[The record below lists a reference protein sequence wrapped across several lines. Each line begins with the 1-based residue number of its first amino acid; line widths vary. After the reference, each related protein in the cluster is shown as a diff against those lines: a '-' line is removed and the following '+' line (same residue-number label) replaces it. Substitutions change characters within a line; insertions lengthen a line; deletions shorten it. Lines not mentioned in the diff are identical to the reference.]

1 MKNLLIKTS
10 SILLLFLIMKSA
22 DKKTKW
28 SPEKENLFNELR
40 KNITLKENNKF
51 YVDFFGIQ

>member
-1 MKNLLIKTS
+1 
-10 SILLLFLIMKSA
+10 MKSA

-40 KNITLKENNKF
+40 KNIISERK
-51 YVDFFGIQ
+51 

>member
-1 MKNLLIKTS
+1 
-10 SILLLFLIMKSA
+10 MKSA

-40 KNITLKENNKF
+40 KNFNLKEDNKF
-51 YVDFFGIQ
+51 YVDFFWDSIVNSVNPE